1 MMKELVERFTSY
13 LIEEKRVSENTLQ
26 SYCRDVRQ
34 YLAYLDGIGTDMLSA
49 NRTTLLTFLL
59 HMQKQGRATASISRS
74 AASLRVLYHFLS
86 SRGYMVENPAEH
98 LEAPK
103 PERRLPEILTTN
115 EVDLLLSQPS
125 DTTCRGRRDRA
136 MLELLYASGIKVSEL
151 IALDMSDV
159 DLDMAFLKCRAGSHT
174 RIIPLGRTSLA
185 AVGDYLA
192 GARDAL
198 TPDKTEQAL
207 FVNCNGRRLT
217 RQGFWKIV
225 KEYKEKA
232 GIAKDITPCTLRHS
246 FAAHLLEN
254 GADLVSVQEMLGH
267 KDISSTQVYARLA
280 RSRVKEVYDKAHPR
294 A

>member
-1 MMKELVERFTSY
+1 MQELVEQFTSY
-13 LIEEKRVSENTLQ
+13 LIEEKKVSENTLQ

-34 YLAYLDGIGTDMLSA
+34 YLAYLDGAGTDMLSVT
-49 NRTTLLTFLL
+49 RTTLLTYLL
-59 HMQKQGRATASISRS
+59 RMQKAGRATASISRS

-86 SRGYMVENPAEH
+86 MRGFLKENPAEH
-98 LEAPK
+98 LETPK
-103 PERRLPEILTTN
+103 PERKLPEILTPQ
-115 EVDLLLSQPS
+115 EVDLLLSQPP

-159 DLDMAFLKCRAGSHT
+159 DLDMAFLKCRSGGRT

-185 AVGDYLA
+185 AVGGYLA

-198 TPDKTEQAL
+198 TTEKTEQAL
-207 FVNCNGRRLT
+207 FVNCNGHRLT

-232 GIAKDITPCTLRHS
+232 GIDKDITPCILRHS

-267 KDISSTQVYARLA
+267 RDISSTQIYARLA
-280 RSRVKEVYDKAHPR
+280 HSRIKEVYDKAHPR

>member
-1 MMKELVERFTSY
+1 MNEVAEQFASY
-13 LIEEKRVSENTLQ
+13 LKEEKHVSENTLQ

-34 YLAYLDGIGTDMLSA
+34 YLMYLERTHGDLLSA
-49 NRTTLLTFLL
+49 NRTTLLSYLL
-59 HMQKQGRATASISRS
+59 YLQKKGRAAASISRS

-86 SRGYMVENPAEH
+86 SRGKVPDNPAEH
-98 LEAPK
+98 LETPR
-103 PERRLPEILTTN
+103 PERRLPEILTTQ
-115 EVDLLLSQPS
+115 EVDRLLCQPL

-151 IALDMSDV
+151 IALNLRDV
-159 DLDMAFLKCRAGSHT
+159 DLDLSFLKCRNGERV
-174 RIIPLGRTSLA
+174 RIIPLGRTCLEA
-185 AVGDYLA
+185 IGRYLA
-192 GARDAL
+192 GARDTL
-198 TPDKTEQAL
+198 TPDKAEQAL
-207 FVNCNGRRLT
+207 FVNCSGRRLT

-232 GIAKDITPCTLRHS
+232 GIEKDITPCTLRHS

-267 KDISSTQVYARLA
+267 RDISSTQVYARLA
-280 RSRVKEVYDKAHPR
+280 HSRIKEVYDRAHPR